1 MTSTPIEFWFELAST
16 YSYPAAMRIESAA
29 TTAGVKILW
38 RPFLLGPLFRAQG
51 YGDSPFIQYPVK
63 GRYMWR
69 DVARLCARYGLPFR
83 MPSSFPRTS
92 VLGAR
97 IACAFQDE
105 AWVPQFVR
113 ALYHANFAEDLDIG
127 SEAVVARCLI
137 RCAQNPAERFA
148 DVQSAPLKD
157 RLRQQTEQATALALF
172 GAPSFRVGDELFW
185 GNDRLE
191 DALAWARGEHPRPA

>member
-1 MTSTPIEFWFELAST
+1 MTFTSIEFWFELAST
-16 YSYPAAMRIESAA
+16 YSYPAAQRIEALA
-29 TTAGVKILW
+29 EAAGVNVLW
-38 RPFLLGPLFRAQG
+38 RPFLLGPLFRQQG
-51 YGDSPFIQYPVK
+51 YGQSPFVQYPVK

-92 VLGAR
+92 VLGTR
-97 IACAFQDE
+97 VACAFQDE

-127 SEAVVARCLI
+127 SAAVVARCLEQ
-137 RCAQNPAERFA
+137 CAQNPAQRIA
-148 DVQSAPLKD
+148 AVQAAPLKE
-157 RLRQQTEQATALALF
+157 RLRQQTEQAAALGLF

-185 GNDRLE
+185 GHDRLD